1 MTPEERDLR
10 ESLERLADHEGGR
23 RLLQLS
29 LRGIESDGRELTSGC
44 WTHKGDAGCLFQ
56 HAYWQG
62 VAEGAFA
69 DDGQVRAWV
78 SGVAGRD
85 AYHLVI
91 DAIAAFDALA
101 RAQFALAVHWLR
113 PPDLDQERWRE
124 AVSGLLVDVLG
135 ASVEPSGATAVR

>member
-1 MTPEERDLR
+1 TPEEHDLR
-10 ESLERLADHEGGR
+10 EALERLADHEGGR

-29 LRGIESDGRELTSGC
+29 LRGIESDGRQLTSGC
-44 WTHKGDAGCLFQ
+44 WTRKGDAGCLFQ

-69 DDGQVRAWV
+69 DDRQVRAWV

-91 DAIAAFDALA
+91 DVIAAFDSLA
-101 RAQFALAVHWLR
+101 RSQFALAVHWLR
-113 PPDLDQERWRE
+113 PPELDRERWRE
-124 AVSGLLVDVLG
+124 VVSGLLVDVLG
-135 ASVEPSGATAVR
+135 ARAEAHGATAVH